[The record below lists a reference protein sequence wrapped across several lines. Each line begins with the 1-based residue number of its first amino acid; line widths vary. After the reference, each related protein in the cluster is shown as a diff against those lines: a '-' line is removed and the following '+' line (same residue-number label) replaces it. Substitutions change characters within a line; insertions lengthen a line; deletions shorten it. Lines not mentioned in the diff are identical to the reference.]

1 MKKIRFFFSP
11 KVVKTTPKS
20 CILMAVGRFFFLCSP
35 DCPKQRRTSFPFYN
49 FFYTIVSPKVSDV
62 YHLVCCRL
70 VSDLGDF
77 SYNIILFYF
86 VLYIVLTFFYLRLTW
101 WNKKKMMPTIL
112 QMSLTKHYLT
122 TNHKIPQTVSYFHFN
137 DGVTIIFSL

>member
-1 MKKIRFFFSP
+1 MF
-11 KVVKTTPKS
+11 KV
-20 CILMAVGRFFFLCSP
+20 CILRLDHICFEKFSSTFWQVRCCAHRTRRSCQKYDEVFFKFCGLLRK
-35 DCPKQRRTSFPFYN
+35 PKL
-49 FFYTIVSPKVSDV
+49 

-70 VSDLGDF
+70 VSDVGDF